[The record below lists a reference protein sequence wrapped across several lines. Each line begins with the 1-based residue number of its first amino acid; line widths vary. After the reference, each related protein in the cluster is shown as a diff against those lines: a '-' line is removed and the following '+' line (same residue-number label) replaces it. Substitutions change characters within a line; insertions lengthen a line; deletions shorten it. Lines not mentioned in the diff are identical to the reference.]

1 MQTVFPVSMANVL
14 DMFCTCVEMDSRI
27 LVLPSASLLA
37 VQRKAKHTME
47 TLPHSGG
54 FLLCYAVQ
62 NQSECLS
69 FHFQKAERDMCLG
82 SEDGHIKE
90 DSS

>member
-1 MQTVFPVSMANVL
+1 MANVL
-14 DMFCTCVEMDSRI
+14 DMLCTCVEMDSRI

-37 VQRKAKHTME
+37 VQRKAKHMME